1 MKSALHV
8 HWNHGTGCPQPVQ
21 KPIGNRSPNETL
33 FCAQGDTAA
42 IGLSGGVRTRARS
55 VPIRVLT
62 AHASRR
68 ITLRDEKI

>member
-1 MKSALHV
+1 
-8 HWNHGTGCPQPVQ
+8 
-21 KPIGNRSPNETL
+21 
-33 FCAQGDTAA
+33 
-42 IGLSGGVRTRARS
+42 LSGGVRTRARS